1 MNIGEKVKSLRNER
15 GMTLKQ
21 LSEATGLSTGFLS
34 QFERGITTI
43 AVEHLS
49 TIAALFEVRMNYFFE
64 EEIEVEPIIRGYDQ
78 PVIHELNNMIYKQLS
93 RSPQDKKIAPKMI
106 EIMPHERRELPTTYP
121 HQGEEFVYVLEGILT
136 LVIEDK
142 TYQLYPGDS
151 AHYFS
156 TIDHNWD
163 NQTSNVVKFIVV
175 HYPNDY

>member
-1 MNIGEKVKSLRNER
+1 MNIGEKVKNLRNER

-49 TIAALFEVRMNYFFE
+49 TIATLFKVKINFFFE
-64 EEIEVEPIIRGYDQ
+64 EEAEIEPIVRGYNQ
-78 PVIHELNNMIYKQLS
+78 PVIHKLNNMIDKQLS
-93 RSPQDKKIAPKMI
+93 SFPQDKMIAPKMI
-106 EIMPHERRELPTTYP
+106 ELMPHENRELPAPYP

-136 LVIEDK
+136 LMIEE
-142 TYQLYPGDS
+142 TVYQLYPGDS

-156 TIDHNWD
+156 TRNHNWD
-163 NQTSNVVKFIVV
+163 NQTNGVVKFIVV

>member
-1 MNIGEKVKSLRNER
+1 MNIGEKVKNLRNER

-49 TIAALFEVRMNYFFE
+49 NIAKIFDVKINYFFE
-64 EEIEVEPIIRGYDQ
+64 EEHEVDPIVRSYDQ
-78 PVIHELNNMIYKQLS
+78 PVIHELNNMIYQQLS

-106 EIMPHERRELPTTYP
+106 VIMPHEKRELPTTYP
-121 HQGEEFVYVLEGILT
+121 HQGEEFIYVLEGILT
-136 LVIEDK
+136 LVIEEK
-142 TYQLYPGDS
+142 RYQLYPGDS

-156 TIDHNWD
+156 TINHNWD
-163 NQTSNVVKFIVV
+163 NETNNLVKFIVV